1 MSEPNNSELY
11 SLITNVYKPPKIFD
25 FPETE
30 QPFDW
35 FEKFHGFV
43 IFGGMIEPIT
53 YLVFYLIIRMWENLY
68 KKPYQTWRTAVKAF
82 KKHQNVPKG
91 THEKKQILFH
101 RFLGEYT
108 LFLIA
113 IHFERGNE
121 NYKILDRR
129 RGPTF

>member
-1 MSEPNNSELY
+1 MCVNH
-11 SLITNVYKPPKIFD
+11 PKFLTSQKLSS
-25 FPETE
+25 PLLGL
-30 QPFDW
+30 
-35 FEKFHGFV
+35 KSFHGFV